1 MRRILL
7 AAALAAALAAVP
19 AASPEASGSVLPGDG
34 FAPGWARSEP
44 PRAYPG
50 NRLFDHIDG
59 GAELYVEFGFETLAL
74 QRYAKGEDEL
84 VLEIYEMTGPEAAL
98 GLYLMKCG
106 RETPLAEIPARNSSE
121 AAQFTIL
128 KGRYFIHVN
137 NPSARED
144 LVPAMT
150 TLAARALEPLP
161 DERPADLLSL
171 LPADG
176 LVPGSPFLF
185 RGPVGLQSVATLG
198 AGDILDQRGSVYGA
212 SGAYDDPETGR
223 HILIVVAYP
232 DPARA
237 ATAFAGLSARLD
249 PYLRVLDKG
258 PARLVFEDFKKEFG
272 LAELRGDRVEIKV
285 GLKAPPVL

>member
-185 RGPVGLQSVATLG
+185 RGPVGLQSVSTGHREPMTTRKPG
-198 AGDILDQRGSVYGA
+198 AISSSWSPIR
-212 SGAYDDPETGR
+212 T
-223 HILIVVAYP
+223 
-232 DPARA
+232 
-237 ATAFAGLSARLD
+237 
-249 PYLRVLDKG
+249 
-258 PARLVFEDFKKEFG
+258 
-272 LAELRGDRVEIKV
+272 
-285 GLKAPPVL
+285 PPVPRRLLPVCPRDSTRTSGSSTRGRPGSSSKTSRKNSAWPSSGGIGSR